1 MKAGK
6 GAAVLAVMMA
16 GASAL
21 AGTNDFTVT
30 GYASF
35 DLSSGYVLYGA
46 LENDEP
52 CYWTYGE
59 LSVGYRD
66 WCSLGASLWQNTD
79 MTTRRKETMRRMN
92 EWDWSAFGRTGV
104 DLADDWRLSL
114 EAGHVWYVYHGIR
127 PASREFYHTMEEWY
141 GRVALENPFVTPYFE
156 GFYDHQVYKGAFM
169 QGGLKRTFD
178 LPLGLTL
185 TPDVTVGGGTR
196 NYNACMYPPYDGS
209 VGGGV
214 TFVQAAATLAYWFNE
229 HFGVHAKVA
238 YAVLADNDIRH
249 AVKED
254 GGPLENQFVWGTVGV
269 DVAF

>member
-6 GAAVLAVMMA
+6 KAAVWSAMLA
-16 GASAL
+16 GTSAL

-35 DLSSGYVLYGA
+35 DVSSGYVLYGA

-59 LSVGYRD
+59 LSFGYKD
-66 WCSLGASLWQNTD
+66 WVSLGVSLWQNTD
-79 MTTRRKETMRRMN
+79 TTTRRQETMRRMN
-92 EWDWSAFGRTGV
+92 EWDWAVFGRTGI
-104 DLADDWRLSL
+104 DLADDWRLAL

-127 PASREFYHTMEEWY
+127 PAAADVYHTMEEWY

-156 GFYDHQVYKGAFM
+156 GYYDHQVYKGAFL
-169 QGGLKRTFD
+169 QGGLRQTFD

-185 TPDVTVGGGTR
+185 TPDVTIGGGTR

-209 VGGGV
+209 VAGGV
-214 TFVQAAATLAYWFNE
+214 TYVQLAGTLAYWFSEN
-229 HFGVHAKVA
+229 FGVHLKLA
-238 YAVLADNDIRH
+238 YAVLTDDDIRH
-249 AVKED
+249 AVDAED
-254 GGPLENQFVWGTVGV
+254 GCLANEFVWGTIGV